1 MRGAVGGL
9 GFFQPLH
16 LQVSLAWRQ
25 KDPSKSLCVSQGRG
39 ASARPELGFH
49 CHPSPRMSQTP
60 PPPQAPPPP
69 CKPRRPLA
77 SPASWRAAAPGLAP
91 SSGWRAAAG
100 SGQVE
105 PDPPRSR
112 YPHFLPRA
120 PPSQRSR
127 LGLQLERGQVPEWEP
142 ESAPKPGWEWESG
155 WGRGLGTEGAGA
167 ARPGPGSRPGKV
179 PPWPPPQRSG
189 AALPALGPHG
199 QRARSTQAS
208 PPQSLMGVVVF
219 HRRPLCLHLPDFSN
233 RSFGPRQPSEARWI
247 PPHCSSL
254 LKASRAVKFAVL
266 LGTWWGD

>member
-1 MRGAVGGL
+1 MSAPGGPLVFLYWQISFLLLTPTQPLLRRHLWFLKDEALWHLSHPVQAGASTCFAPAPAPRALPALPKGCSQLRHSSLRLAAGCCRSMRGAVGGL

-25 KDPSKSLCVSQGRG
+25 KDQSKSLCVSQGRG
-39 ASARPELGFH
+39 ASPQPELCFH
-49 CHPSPRMSQTP
+49 CHPSPRCP
-60 PPPQAPPPP
+60 KPRPLAQAPPPP

-77 SPASWRAAAPGLAP
+77 SQASWRAAVPGLAP

-142 ESAPKPGWEWESG
+142 ESAPKPGWE
-155 WGRGLGTEGAGA
+155 
-167 ARPGPGSRPGKV
+167 
-179 PPWPPPQRSG
+179 
-189 AALPALGPHG
+189 
-199 QRARSTQAS
+199 
-208 PPQSLMGVVVF
+208 
-219 HRRPLCLHLPDFSN
+219 
-233 RSFGPRQPSEARWI
+233 
-247 PPHCSSL
+247 
-254 LKASRAVKFAVL
+254 
-266 LGTWWGD
+266 